1 MYFALES
8 LLSVTHLIVF
18 DCMTTFDIFVSTNC
32 FISNYYIK
40 FHYNWR
46 YQDSFFNIIKSE
58 RSLRRHGGLWIV
70 NVGRW
75 LHWSADCYLKSHW
88 CFAQVQ
94 SLLETQNLRSD
105 KRTRCMQSMTGDHVL
120 LSHPVLTSE
129 CALDVAPEKVSIT
142 NPIRETDKG
151 KKLHY
156 TRVVQHM

>member
-1 MYFALES
+1 M
-8 LLSVTHLIVF
+8 
-18 DCMTTFDIFVSTNC
+18 
-32 FISNYYIK
+32 
-40 FHYNWR
+40 
-46 YQDSFFNIIKSE
+46 
-58 RSLRRHGGLWIV
+58 
-70 NVGRW
+70 
-75 LHWSADCYLKSHW
+75 KSHW